1 MGYPDG
7 MSDSEA
13 TSTAADLEALRA
25 LQTDASELERVEELL
40 DRFNVFEAIGF
51 IGREVMHSRFL
62 AFLLD
67 PKRNHG
73 LGDLFLEG
81 FLRKCTESPD
91 GSSLS
96 LGDLQG
102 GDLERTTVR
111 TEVHTGDGR
120 IVILLLNVTGPL
132 RRPNLVLHY
141 HRPLH
146 GLLDKYYG
154 FTKKTYSDWQI
165 LGVYL
170 TPFGS
175 LPSREEDRK
184 RYLPLDYGTVCDL
197 LDASLEHPGS
207 DLSPD
212 VRMAMEH
219 YTAMVRRHIV
229 YDPEIT
235 RLCRSIYRKHK
246 KALDL
251 IYETSI
257 GSQPVDRTV
266 LTDLVKSNE
275 GLSFIGENKMYL
287 WNHTLNGKP
296 QHSTGYSV
304 SCSTGD
310 PIVSSCFWS
319 QAQATKGFAGSC
331 LKWDTE
337 TYRCST
343 VSKIPTQASTR
354 NCIVAPSWTPIGT
367 RIPAKA
373 TVRRR
378 SASSGRSSS
387 MKTYLE

>member
-1 MGYPDG
+1 
-7 MSDSEA
+7 
-13 TSTAADLEALRA
+13 

-102 GDLERTTVR
+102 GDLEQTTVR

-120 IVILLLNVTGPL
+120 IDILLLNETMKWAMIVENKVWSSERAGQ
-132 RRPNLVLHY
+132 
-141 HRPLH
+141 
-146 GLLDKYYG
+146 LDKYYG

-257 GSQPVDRTV
+257 GSQAVDRTV

-275 GLSFIGENKMYL
+275 GLSFIGENKTYL
-287 WNHTLNGKP
+287 WFHSVEWEAPALDGLLRFVFHRRPDSLELFLESSPGDERVRRKLFEMGHRDLSLFNCLEDPDTGKYP
-296 QHSTGYSV
+296 KLYRRTFLDPDRHKDPSEGDSTEEIRKQWAEFLDEDLPRIDAALKEERWIWESV
-304 SCSTGD
+304 E
-310 PIVSSCFWS
+310 
-319 QAQATKGFAGSC
+319 AGS
-331 LKWDTE
+331 
-337 TYRCST
+337 
-343 VSKIPTQASTR
+343 
-354 NCIVAPSWTPIGT
+354 
-367 RIPAKA
+367 
-373 TVRRR
+373 
-378 SASSGRSSS
+378 
-387 MKTYLE
+387 